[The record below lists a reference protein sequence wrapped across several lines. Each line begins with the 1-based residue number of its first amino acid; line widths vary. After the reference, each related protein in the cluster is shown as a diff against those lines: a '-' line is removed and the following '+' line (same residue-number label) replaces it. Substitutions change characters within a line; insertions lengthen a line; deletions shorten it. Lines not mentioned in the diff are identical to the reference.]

1 VHKPLERA
9 SRNNL
14 LPREEIETVAHIKK
28 RDGKILEIEPL
39 KIKAAIAKA
48 VKAKREFKHVKGGW
62 RGRSRFH
69 QRI

>member
-1 VHKPLERA
+1 
-9 SRNNL
+9 
-14 LPREEIETVAHIKK
+14 VAHIKK